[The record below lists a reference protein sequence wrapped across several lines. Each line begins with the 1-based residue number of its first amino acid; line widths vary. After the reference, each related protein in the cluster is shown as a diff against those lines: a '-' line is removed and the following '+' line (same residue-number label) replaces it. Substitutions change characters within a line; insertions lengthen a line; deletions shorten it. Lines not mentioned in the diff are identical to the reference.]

1 MNPNPSTRCFNRRRR
16 RAADAAAPPVPRCRS
31 VLPRGAVVG
40 VSPRAPRQHGPR
52 ARPDRGAP
60 GAAAADAP
68 AADGVVVPALRAGQ
82 LPQPPQEL
90 GPSALALACEET
102 ERPVGKSRRFIKNRV
117 RNTIAPPRFVVGIE
131 ACSSKRFTYTC
142 GRLAG
147 HGGWVGVETVL
158 CYFLYHASEMA
169 CLAMR
174 TTVTLPK
181 TLLGRLDFRRRS
193 AVYSPRHRLVTP
205 AREANG
211 YGASQEPTTIPSTN
225 ARPGQALK
233 D

>member
-1 MNPNPSTRCFNRRRR
+1 MTYVPEPAPFGISPLLLEAGSVVPVRGRGEGCPRKGGPAAVTPNPSTRCFNRRRR

-31 VLPRGAVVG
+31 VLSRGAVIG

-68 AADGVVVPALRAGQ
+68 AADDVVVPALRAGQ

-117 RNTIAPPRFVVGIE
+117 RNTIAPPRSVVGIE
-131 ACSSKRFTYTC
+131 ACFFKAIHVHMRSP
-142 GRLAG
+142 
-147 HGGWVGVETVL
+147 GGTRGMGTGGNGVVL
-158 CYFLYHASEMA
+158 LPVPRERDGVFGDEDDGI
-169 CLAMR
+169 
-174 TTVTLPK
+174 TPVTLPK
-181 TLLGRLDFRRRS
+181 TLLGHLD
-193 AVYSPRHRLVTP
+193 L
-205 AREANG
+205 
-211 YGASQEPTTIPSTN
+211 
-225 ARPGQALK
+225 
-233 D
+233 